1 MSNEE
6 DLCRRSQRLR
16 CQVSGNTMIS
26 FKAALEQGVEI
37 KEYTEENVDL
47 TVTLLTVLG
56 RL

>member
-16 CQVSGNTMIS
+16 WQVSGNTMIS
-26 FKAALEQGVEI
+26 FKAALELGVEI

-47 TVTLLTVLG
+47 TVTLLTVVG